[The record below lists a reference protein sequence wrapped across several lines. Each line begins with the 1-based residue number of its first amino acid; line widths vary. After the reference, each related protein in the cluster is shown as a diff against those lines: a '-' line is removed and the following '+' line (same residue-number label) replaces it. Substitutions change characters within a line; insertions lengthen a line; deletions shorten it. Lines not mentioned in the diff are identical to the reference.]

1 MGRDGRDGRLTGVQ
15 WRRWFVGVGGAGV
28 FKAVNGVYD
37 GECKDGKFDGKG
49 VDVLHRRK
57 K

>member
-1 MGRDGRDGRLTGVQ
+1 MQ